1 MDTQMTGMTWKVC
14 GVTDL
19 ISITTCIQF
28 FPATISNKITLSG
41 SSVALQWPFQKTG
54 LSPGVS
60 AVKELTLEI
69 CLRLL
74 INCVLSN
81 SIRPHSGSLGA
92 HSHLTLSMILLRSC
106 VSTKLH
112 NKLGCFWNDLFTAKD
127 ETLSISW
134 YPDII
139 MSPKQSK
146 SKWSQRLTLKG
157 YLRSHPFLFDW
168 KAAKRTPRS
177 LHVLEPPHEHV
188 RPRTFWCNPRC
199 VIWIVE

>member
-14 GVTDL
+14 GVTYL

-81 SIRPHSGSLGA
+81 SIRPHSGSFGA

-106 VSTKLH
+106 T
-112 NKLGCFWNDLFTAKD
+112 
-127 ETLSISW
+127 ISW
-134 YPDII
+134 AVFEMTFSLPRMRHFQSADILI
-139 MSPKQSK
+139 SSWVPSNPNQNGHKDWHSK
-146 SKWSQRLTLKG
+146 VIWG
-157 YLRSHPFLFDW
+157 
-168 KAAKRTPRS
+168 RTPFCLIEKLQKGHLS
-177 LHVLEPPHEHV
+177 LFMFSSRPMNTCGPEH
-188 RPRTFWCNPRC
+188 FG
-199 VIWIVE
+199 VIPGV